1 MQNLPADNPPIRG
14 VSQLSLAMATLLAAA
29 FLCLPACE
37 KPAYPISY
45 TFIEPNTGK
54 PLEAEITGRTQ
65 THVEFIRLKDSKF
78 FSYPIDKLTAD
89 DKKFVNRLRLEKT
102 EPSRI
107 PKEKSAYIQTRLDH
121 IARLEQEIARL
132 GLEIRQEQDNPGML
146 NHHKRQIID
155 KKAEIEKLKNDIEQH
170 HLDH

>member
-1 MQNLPADNPPIRG
+1 
-14 VSQLSLAMATLLAAA
+14 MATLLAAA

-45 TFIEPNTGK
+45 TFIEPDTGK
-54 PLEAEITGRTQ
+54 ALEAEITGRTQ

-102 EPSRI
+102 DPSRA
-107 PKEKSAYIQTRLDH
+107 PKEKSPYIQTRLDH
-121 IARLEQEIARL
+121 IARLEKEIARL
-132 GLEIRQEQDNPGML
+132 ELEIQQEQDNPGML
-146 NHHKRQIID
+146 KHHKRQLVD
-155 KKAEIEKLKNDIEQH
+155 KKAEIEGLTKDIEQH
-170 HLDH
+170 RLNH

>member
-1 MQNLPADNPPIRG
+1 
-14 VSQLSLAMATLLAAA
+14 MATLLAAA
-29 FLCLPACE
+29 LLCLPACQ

-89 DKKFVNRLRLEKT
+89 DSKFVNRLRLEKT
-102 EPSRI
+102 DPSRI
-107 PKEKSAYIQTRLDH
+107 PKEKPAYVQTRLDH

-132 GLEIRQEQDNPGML
+132 KLEIGQEQDSPGML
-146 NHHKRQIID
+146 NHHKRQIVD
-155 KKAEIEKLKNDIEQH
+155 KKAEIQELTAEIEQYRLNH
-170 HLDH
+170 